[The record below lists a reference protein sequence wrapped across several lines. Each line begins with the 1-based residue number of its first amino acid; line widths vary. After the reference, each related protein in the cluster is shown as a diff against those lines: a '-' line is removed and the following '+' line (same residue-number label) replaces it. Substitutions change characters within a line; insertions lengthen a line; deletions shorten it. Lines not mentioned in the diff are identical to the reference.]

1 MTLQVPLERGLR
13 GRYSPTKVV
22 HITIGPPGVITAA
35 YRDALWVV
43 SKRPMVACV
52 DE

>member
-22 HITIGPPGVITAA
+22 HIAIDRPGVITAA
-35 YRDALWVV
+35 SRDALWVV
-43 SKRPMVACV
+43 SKKAYGSMR
-52 DE
+52 